1 MKTLRLI
8 LPDTDDPGQ
17 ARSVWQHACDEAGYV
32 LEIHAADDPDIRNI
46 TRELGLNTYPALL
59 LANRIIAVGTPDADS
74 ARQILE
80 RLGKSPTP

>member
-17 ARSVWQHACDEAGYV
+17 ARSVWQTACNEAGFT
-32 LEIHAADDPDIRNI
+32 LEIHAASDPGIRDI

-59 LANRIIAVGTPDADS
+59 LADQIIAVGTPDPAS

-80 RLGKSPTP
+80 RLAKESGT